1 MTAIRSKNL
10 FVAAVFSF
18 SLLSISSASAQQI
31 TYYDFNTPQAATS
44 PAQSSYTCSPSSST
58 NPLFCFNGSS
68 GDPSFF
74 SDFYP
79 PFIDPNASTDSDSGS
94 TNYAVQMTPASSG
107 QVSSLWFSVPQ
118 NVANGFNS
126 WFAFKFTPNEA
137 SSTTA
142 DGMAFVIQNS
152 PSTGA
157 TTDPATSCG
166 QAGYGPTA
174 YGGGGGC
181 IGYSGINN
189 SLALEFDTYDN
200 GTNWDPNANH
210 IALEDCGAG
219 KPNSADHY
227 YPNTN
232 GQTGTCSVNLGGPNS
247 SSVSTLITNPLTA
260 YISSE
265 TNQQVAVT
273 LADGNIHEVV
283 VVYSGP
289 SEATPNQLQVFLDPD
304 YVSGTHTPA
313 PGSIPLFSGTI
324 DLTTALNLATQN
336 PAAGSTC
343 TTANPC
349 TNAFVGFTSA
359 TGEFFEQHE
368 LMAWT
373 FTPHTTVTT
382 TQPLQPAGSPTYQQF
397 NFGTHTYG
405 TQYPSSG
412 PSTTGISMTL
422 TANTITPTTFST
434 LIAGTPFQ
442 GSSCQVYDDTGGNC
456 IIYSVSC
463 SLTST
468 GAPAACPSV
477 TNIPNCSPDYA
488 ADCIN
493 VKTVFNSDD
502 SVTPPSPGFLQGDP
516 FYSQIKSLSG
526 SGSLAAITCTGE
538 CSVTQ
543 GQTVSIVGAQPT
555 GFNGSYTVSS
565 ITGVNAFTA
574 QSTGSTALPSSAT
587 TGGYLTSSN
596 VQNIFTGYTTQNI
609 DGTSTGKTLNFSDFV
624 FTSITNNA
632 TSSIQLGAVT
642 TSPTQF
648 QPDLITATV
657 SGVTGQVAAPTGN
670 VVFYAGSTQICSN
683 PVVTVLNVTT
693 ATCSYTP
700 ETASPVTITASY
712 QGDLYHLPILSSG
725 LPLTPVAATV
735 PVTIGTSPP
744 GLSFSIN
751 GTTFTTPQTPA
762 LTVGTGYTLAT
773 TSPQT
778 LAVTPGVEYIF
789 SNWSDGIGTLT
800 DLLTPTT
807 STTGDTAMFNPLYDL
822 TVIAG
827 SGGTTTG
834 SAANGYYSPSSP
846 QSLVAT
852 PNAGYYFSGWTGSAD
867 VASPSSPSTTVT
879 MNGPETI
886 TATFAPIPGY
896 QVTTLIDDP
905 PGSAA
910 NCPGTT
916 CSLRDAMLAAEANNG
931 GAGNIT
937 FKSGLAG
944 TTTLT
949 AALPALAGQIIMQG
963 PGAKLITVSGN
974 NSATVGSIFQISSG
988 ATVSIS
994 GLTIANGYG
1003 TGTSS
1008 NTTGD
1013 GGGIFNN
1020 GTLAVSASTLSNS
1033 TALGAAGAIYN
1044 NNSSTL
1050 TISDSTF
1057 ASNSATVGGGAIYT
1071 NSGNVTINNSTF
1083 SSNTSG
1089 EGGAILTSISAVTIR
1104 NSTFSNNTAPS
1115 GGAITFALGNLNVT
1129 NSIFVGNTGPAI
1141 HSAGGDNINFNLYYQ
1156 NYDTGTTTEDDCFN
1170 CHTNTNA
1177 ISGNPDLAPLANYGG
1192 PTPTMLPLPSSA
1204 AICAASSALIPN
1216 GLTTDQRGFPNS
1228 TTYNST
1234 ACYDLGAVQTNYS
1247 LSFTA
1252 EPPSSTAVPGTAMSP
1267 APAVTVKESGTILT
1281 AGPATVAATDLNSD
1295 LTTSPATATTTAGVA
1310 TFSTLLFNGATS
1322 ADTLTATLPLN
1333 PNNTAINLTTTSTP
1347 FSVGAATPTVTW
1359 PTASAITYGQSLT
1372 ASTLTGGSA
1381 SFGGKP
1387 VSGTFAFTHPTSMP
1401 GAGLQSESVTFTPG
1415 TSGYNS
1421 VTSFI
1426 NVQVNKATPTI
1437 KTLPTALAITYGQTL
1452 ASSKLSGGAAI
1463 APYTGANVTGTFTF
1477 TAPATAPTT
1486 TGPQSVT
1493 FTPSDTVDFAIP
1505 PPVSV
1510 TVTVTPV
1517 PIALVSPTS
1526 INFGTAIYFGSII
1539 TRTVAITNTGDA
1551 AMTISDPLI
1560 AIVQGGNS
1568 NEFITINLCPKS
1580 LAAGKSCTMTVTF
1593 IAGPFY
1599 TQQNATLKIN
1609 DNAAGSPQTVSL
1621 FATVINPVASLSANS
1636 LNFGTVKVGK
1646 SSTSQTMTLTNAG
1659 GTPLTNI
1666 SVTTAG
1672 TDPADFAS
1680 TNNCTGTTL
1689 QPKKTCTISVTFKP
1703 AAKGMRTGKLVITDN
1718 AQNSPQ
1724 SISLTGTGN

>member
-10 FVAAVFSF
+10 FVAVVFAF

-31 TYYDFNTPQAATS
+31 TYYDFNTPQAATG
-44 PAQSSYTCSPSSST
+44 PAQSSYACSPSSST

-68 GDPSFF
+68 GDPAFL

-79 PFIDPNASTDSDSGS
+79 PFIDPNASTDSDAGS

-118 NVANGFNS
+118 NVANGFTS

-227 YPNTN
+227 YPNTD

-412 PSTTGISMTL
+412 PPTTGISMTL

-442 GSSCQVYDDTGGNC
+442 GSSCQVYDDTGSNC

-468 GAPAACPSV
+468 GAPTACPSV

-502 SVTPPSPGFLQGDP
+502 SLTPPSPGFLQGDP

-526 SGSLAAITCTGE
+526 SGSLATITCTGE
-538 CSVTQ
+538 CSVTL
-543 GQTVSIVGAQPT
+543 GQTVSIVGAQPA

-725 LPLTPVAATV
+725 L
-735 PVTIGTSPP
+735 
-744 GLSFSIN
+744 N
-751 GTTFTTPQTPA
+751 
-762 LTVGTGYTLAT
+762 
-773 TSPQT
+773 
-778 LAVTPGVEYIF
+778 
-789 SNWSDGIGTLT
+789 
-800 DLLTPTT
+800 LTPTAATPTLSFAPAPASQTYGTPIAAT
-807 STTGDTAMFNPLYDL
+807 SLDATASYNSNNVPGGFAYTTTINGLPNQPVIPGV
-822 TVIAG
+822 TVLPAG
-827 SGGTTTG
+827 S
-834 SAANGYYSPSSP
+834 Y
-846 QSLVAT
+846 
-852 PNAGYYFSGWTGSAD
+852 
-867 VASPSSPSTTVT
+867 
-879 MNGPETI
+879 TI
-886 TATFAPIPGY
+886 TATFTPS
-896 QVTTLIDDP
+896 DP
-905 PGSAA
+905 TS
-910 NCPGTT
+910 
-916 CSLRDAMLAAEANNG
+916 
-931 GAGNIT
+931 
-937 FKSGLAG
+937 
-944 TTTLT
+944 
-949 AALPALAGQIIMQG
+949 
-963 PGAKLITVSGN
+963 
-974 NSATVGSIFQISSG
+974 
-988 ATVSIS
+988 
-994 GLTIANGYG
+994 Y
-1003 TGTSS
+1003 TGTS
-1008 NTTGD
+1008 T
-1013 GGGIFNN
+1013 
-1020 GTLAVSASTLSNS
+1020 
-1033 TALGAAGAIYN
+1033 
-1044 NNSSTL
+1044 
-1050 TISDSTF
+1050 
-1057 ASNSATVGGGAIYT
+1057 
-1071 NSGNVTINNSTF
+1071 
-1083 SSNTSG
+1083 
-1089 EGGAILTSISAVTIR
+1089 
-1104 NSTFSNNTAPS
+1104 
-1115 GGAITFALGNLNVT
+1115 
-1129 NSIFVGNTGPAI
+1129 
-1141 HSAGGDNINFNLYYQ
+1141 
-1156 NYDTGTTTEDDCFN
+1156 
-1170 CHTNTNA
+1170 
-1177 ISGNPDLAPLANYGG
+1177 
-1192 PTPTMLPLPSSA
+1192 
-1204 AICAASSALIPN
+1204 
-1216 GLTTDQRGFPNS
+1216 
-1228 TTYNST
+1228 
-1234 ACYDLGAVQTNYS
+1234 
-1247 LSFTA
+1247 
-1252 EPPSSTAVPGTAMSP
+1252 TAMY
-1267 APAVTVKESGTILT
+1267 
-1281 AGPATVAATDLNSD
+1281 
-1295 LTTSPATATTTAGVA
+1295 GV
-1310 TFSTLLFNGATS
+1310 SQ
-1322 ADTLTATLPLN
+1322 
-1333 PNNTAINLTTTSTP
+1333 
-1347 FSVGAATPTVTW
+1347 ATPIVTW
-1359 PTASAITYGQSLT
+1359 PAASPITFGKTL
-1372 ASTLTGGSA
+1372 ASSNLTGGSA
-1381 SFGGKP
+1381 KSPTTGATVPG
-1387 VSGTFAFTHPTSMP
+1387 SFAFTVPTTQPAATAS
-1401 GAGLQSESVTFTPG
+1401 QSVSFTPG
-1415 TSGYNS
+1415 DTRDYSSVSG
-1421 VTSFI
+1421 
-1426 NVQVNKATPTI
+1426 
-1437 KTLPTALAITYGQTL
+1437 
-1452 ASSKLSGGAAI
+1452 
-1463 APYTGANVTGTFTF
+1463 
-1477 TAPATAPTT
+1477 
-1486 TGPQSVT
+1486 
-1493 FTPSDTVDFAIP
+1493 
-1505 PPVSV
+1505 SV
-1510 TVTVTPV
+1510 TVTVTAAPLV
-1517 PIALVSPTS
+1517 TVSPTA

-1539 TRTVAITNTGDA
+1539 TRTVTITNTGDA

-1599 TQQNATLKIN
+1599 AQQNATLKIN
-1609 DNAAGSPQTVSL
+1609 DNAAGSPQTVTLS
-1621 FATVINPVASLSANS
+1621 ATVINPVASFSANS

-1646 SSTSQTMTLTNAG
+1646 SSTAQTVTLTNAG

-1666 SVTTAG
+1666 SITTAG
-1672 TDPADFAS
+1672 TDPADFPS

-1689 QPKKTCTISVTFKP
+1689 QPKKSCTISVTFKP
-1703 AAKGMRTGKLVITDN
+1703 AAKGTRTGKLVVADN